1 VRPGGGHADT
11 AGMRLAARLLK
22 SVPGASSTPI
32 ALDADPFR
40 PRLVRC
46 ECRDCGAHCN
56 AIAARDVHASCGNC
70 GASRL
75 VPVAG
80 ASVILGG

>member
-1 VRPGGGHADT
+1 MRPGGGHADT

-75 VPVAG
+75 VPVVG
-80 ASVILGG
+80 ATVILGG